1 MDYARCHF
9 RKHPGYNKEKNKS
22 WADSTNGKSYKTAQ
36 CEDKNGKLAGRD
48 QVSFWHHPDGT
59 KLNETEIADLKKGGM
74 TRPKRLNQG
83 GEKKVHQL
91 PFSILATYV
100 TTQNKSYLRPFSI
113 LCRQE
118 KAGEGTG
125 ANSKRNKRNSKDI
138 AVKALIDTGAVQSS
152 YISITLAQKLHK
164 LGLIHKRTNKRICSG
179 LNNAS
184 CTTATDSYDLELTFV
199 NEKTNLEELLV
210 INAQVIDCRF
220 DLIIGQPDIFAFDL
234 TDKFPSL
241 FSKSWTESHAS
252 RKLQASEQPIM
263 RDVDGAVCAEC
274 TCSHTAANPKVSEP
288 PVEKLIVSK
297 DALLDQIDPDDD
309 MIEDLGCPWESE
321 PSQTSEDINRVPDE
335 NLHGSPEFKKKLRAI
350 LDAYEEIFRATLTK
364 EPAKVPLFELKVD
377 TAKWLA
383 NAAGKAPRQMSKEK
397 MKETER
403 QIQSMLSL
411 ELIRESHASAVSHV
425 MLAPKPGGKW
435 RFCVD
440 YRTLNLFSETTKWPI
455 PNIKMM
461 LERIGNKR
469 AKFFGILDLSQG
481 FYQVPLSEKSKAL
494 TAFITWCGT
503 YEWNRLPMG
512 IKGAP
517 PFFQQIMAT
526 IVLASLIYVICELY
540 IDDILLHAQTEDEFC
555 ANLTTILDR
564 CRQHNIKLNPKKCCL
579 GMSEVEYVGHTV
591 NETGMHFKRSKLDS
605 VLDFELP
612 TYGKQLKSFIGFC
625 NYFRDHVENFS
636 AKMFPL
642 NALLKDY
649 DKRRRL
655 VWTEET
661 KQAFE
666 EMKNAI
672 HECPA
677 LFFMDD
683 DLPVYLHTDASKY
696 GIGAYLFQLTP
707 EGKEKPIAFISKTLT
722 DTQRR
727 WHTPQ
732 KEAYAIYYAFTQLE
746 HLLRG
751 VKFLLRTDHKNLVY
765 INDTMTEMV
774 IRWKIAVQQY
784 DFDIEHIP
792 GPLNIVAD
800 GLSRLIPGEAS
811 SQTIPIILAA
821 LCPPFYP
828 LESENEEEEHFFC
841 SFWQQ
846 DAPEEVLCAK
856 ISTEKPIKIPE
867 DIRSVIGRS
876 HNSLVGHHGRERT
889 VAKVM
894 EILQQKKYKKLAD
907 QFSDN
912 DHLRTYIKEFID
924 KCPVCQKL
932 STLKVPIQAHTF
944 TTATYEPHQRLNM
957 DTIGPFPDDEDG
969 YCYILVIIDT
979 FTRWIEL
986 FPIKSTTAAE
996 TAQILLQHFGRFG
1009 QAQEIQHDNGS
1020 QFVNSIIAELS
1031 LLLGIDQ
1038 KRTLAYSSEE
1048 NAIVER
1054 ANKEVLRHLRAI
1066 LMDRK
1071 VKEQWR
1077 IYLPFVQ
1084 RIMNSAVSLSTGVSP
1099 AQLLFGNAI
1108 TLNRSILVDLPIH
1121 VRHDLSEWA
1130 NNMVQ
1135 AQYLIID
1142 KAVAY
1147 QTQLDQKNR
1156 AKRQREEPTE
1166 FEDGSLVLVEYHK
1179 KGFKKGPP
1187 NKLLANLKGPYQ
1199 VIEHDQNT
1207 YKLRDL
1213 GSEKIV
1219 SHHVTDIHPFKY
1231 DPEHTDPV
1239 EVALTDKDLFIVD
1252 AVVAH
1257 KGNPRRK
1264 SEMTFTVKWKGYEGH
1279 PDEYTDNQLYKD
1291 LKNNV
1296 AFHEYCRAHKELL
1309 SLIPQQFR

>member
-1 MDYARCHF
+1 
-9 RKHPGYNKEKNKS
+9 
-22 WADSTNGKSYKTAQ
+22 
-36 CEDKNGKLAGRD
+36 
-48 QVSFWHHPDGT
+48 
-59 KLNETEIADLKKGGM
+59 
-74 TRPKRLNQG
+74 
-83 GEKKVHQL
+83 
-91 PFSILATYV
+91 
-100 TTQNKSYLRPFSI
+100 
-113 LCRQE
+113 
-118 KAGEGTG
+118 
-125 ANSKRNKRNSKDI
+125 
-138 AVKALIDTGAVQSS
+138 
-152 YISITLAQKLHK
+152 
-164 LGLIHKRTNKRICSG
+164 
-179 LNNAS
+179 
-184 CTTATDSYDLELTFV
+184 
-199 NEKTNLEELLV
+199 
-210 INAQVIDCRF
+210 
-220 DLIIGQPDIFAFDL
+220 
-234 TDKFPSL
+234 
-241 FSKSWTESHAS
+241 
-252 RKLQASEQPIM
+252 
-263 RDVDGAVCAEC
+263 
-274 TCSHTAANPKVSEP
+274 
-288 PVEKLIVSK
+288 
-297 DALLDQIDPDDD
+297 
-309 MIEDLGCPWESE
+309 
-321 PSQTSEDINRVPDE
+321 
-335 NLHGSPEFKKKLRAI
+335 
-350 LDAYEEIFRATLTK
+350 
-364 EPAKVPLFELKVD
+364 
-377 TAKWLA
+377 
-383 NAAGKAPRQMSKEK
+383 
-397 MKETER
+397 
-403 QIQSMLSL
+403 
-411 ELIRESHASAVSHV
+411 

-957 DTIGPFPDDEDG
+957 DTIGPFPDDDDG

>member
-1 MDYARCHF
+1 M
-9 RKHPGYNKEKNKS
+9 
-22 WADSTNGKSYKTAQ
+22 
-36 CEDKNGKLAGRD
+36 
-48 QVSFWHHPDGT
+48 
-59 KLNETEIADLKKGGM
+59 
-74 TRPKRLNQG
+74 
-83 GEKKVHQL
+83 
-91 PFSILATYV
+91 
-100 TTQNKSYLRPFSI
+100 
-113 LCRQE
+113 
-118 KAGEGTG
+118 
-125 ANSKRNKRNSKDI
+125 
-138 AVKALIDTGAVQSS
+138 
-152 YISITLAQKLHK
+152 
-164 LGLIHKRTNKRICSG
+164 
-179 LNNAS
+179 
-184 CTTATDSYDLELTFV
+184 
-199 NEKTNLEELLV
+199 
-210 INAQVIDCRF
+210 
-220 DLIIGQPDIFAFDL
+220 
-234 TDKFPSL
+234 
-241 FSKSWTESHAS
+241 
-252 RKLQASEQPIM
+252 
-263 RDVDGAVCAEC
+263 
-274 TCSHTAANPKVSEP
+274 
-288 PVEKLIVSK
+288 
-297 DALLDQIDPDDD
+297 
-309 MIEDLGCPWESE
+309 
-321 PSQTSEDINRVPDE
+321 
-335 NLHGSPEFKKKLRAI
+335 
-350 LDAYEEIFRATLTK
+350 
-364 EPAKVPLFELKVD
+364 
-377 TAKWLA
+377 
-383 NAAGKAPRQMSKEK
+383 
-397 MKETER
+397 
-403 QIQSMLSL
+403 
-411 ELIRESHASAVSHV
+411 
-425 MLAPKPGGKW
+425 
-435 RFCVD
+435 
-440 YRTLNLFSETTKWPI
+440 
-455 PNIKMM
+455 
-461 LERIGNKR
+461 
-469 AKFFGILDLSQG
+469 
-481 FYQVPLSEKSKAL
+481 
-494 TAFITWCGT
+494 
-503 YEWNRLPMG
+503 
-512 IKGAP
+512 
-517 PFFQQIMAT
+517 
-526 IVLASLIYVICELY
+526 
-540 IDDILLHAQTEDEFC
+540 
-555 ANLTTILDR
+555 
-564 CRQHNIKLNPKKCCL
+564 
-579 GMSEVEYVGHTV
+579 
-591 NETGMHFKRSKLDS
+591 
-605 VLDFELP
+605 
-612 TYGKQLKSFIGFC
+612 
-625 NYFRDHVENFS
+625 
-636 AKMFPL
+636 
-642 NALLKDY
+642 
-649 DKRRRL
+649 
-655 VWTEET
+655 
-661 KQAFE
+661 
-666 EMKNAI
+666 
-672 HECPA
+672 
-677 LFFMDD
+677 
-683 DLPVYLHTDASKY
+683 
-696 GIGAYLFQLTP
+696 
-707 EGKEKPIAFISKTLT
+707 
-722 DTQRR
+722 
-727 WHTPQ
+727 
-732 KEAYAIYYAFTQLE
+732 
-746 HLLRG
+746 
-751 VKFLLRTDHKNLVY
+751 
-765 INDTMTEMV
+765 
-774 IRWKIAVQQY
+774 QQY

-821 LCPPFYP
+821 LCPPSYP
-828 LESENEEEEHFFC
+828 FESNNEEEEHFFC

-894 EILQQKKYKKLAD
+894 EVLQQKKYKKLAD

-912 DHLRTYIKEFID
+912 DHLRTYVKEFID

-1296 AFHEYCRAHKELL
+1296 SFHEYCRAHKELL